1 MSNNNEVITFL
12 LTLYEKILIPIIIPI
27 LAAYLPF
34 KLNKI
39 EEEKK
44 QLQQRLKEINTN
56 GYHTEE

>member
-12 LTLYEKILIPIIIPI
+12 LTLYEKIFIPIIIPI

-39 EEEKK
+39 EKEKE